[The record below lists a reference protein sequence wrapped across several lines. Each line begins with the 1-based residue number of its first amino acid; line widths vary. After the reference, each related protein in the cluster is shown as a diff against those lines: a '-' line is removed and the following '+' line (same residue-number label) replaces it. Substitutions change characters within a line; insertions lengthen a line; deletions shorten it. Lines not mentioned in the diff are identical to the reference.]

1 MAPRWYP
8 DPIHINEA
16 NWMDTVSQLQSMG
29 FTMPSTAYIVAI
41 IFFSFAGLAAYYYG
55 KRSEKPTV
63 KWLGVALMFYPYV
76 VTDTVMV
83 YIVGTALCAAV
94 IWYDK
99 H

>member
-1 MAPRWYP
+1 
-8 DPIHINEA
+8 
-16 NWMDTVSQLQSMG
+16 MDTVSQLQSMG
-29 FTMPSTAYIVAI
+29 LTMPSTAYIIGV

-76 VTDTVMV
+76 VTDTVMM
-83 YIVGTALCAAV
+83 YIVGVGLCGAV
-94 IWYDK
+94 YWYDK